1 MGATTRSSGARQ
13 QNTVLRF
20 LRDLL
25 VIVLAALLVSF
36 LVKTFLIR
44 SFWIPSGSMLSTL
57 QVDDHVIV
65 NERASI
71 HHGDV
76 VVFSDPGGWLDG
88 VPSAEGTTVRHPS
101 LIGAALGVVGLAPD
115 GDDHLVKRVI
125 GLPGDHVQCCNDLG
139 QIEVNGV
146 PLEEPYVR
154 RQPGQAA
161 SGTSFDVT
169 VPAGQLW
176 VMGDNRYESA
186 DSRAHQGLPSKGFV
200 PERDVVGRA
209 VVISWPV
216 QHWAWLDDHA
226 AVFAGTDRDHR

>member
-1 MGATTRSSGARQ
+1 M
-13 QNTVLRF
+13 LRF

-44 SFWIPSGSMLSTL
+44 SFWIPSGSMMNTL

-71 HHGDV
+71 HRGDV
-76 VVFSDPGGWLDG
+76 VVFTDPGGWLDG
-88 VPSAEGTTVRHPS
+88 TPPVEGSQARHPS
-101 LIGAALGVVGLAPD
+101 LIAGALSLVGLAPD

-146 PLEEPYVR
+146 PIDEPYVR

-161 SGTSFDVT
+161 SGDPFDVT
-169 VPAGQLW
+169 VPAGHLW
-176 VMGDNRYESA
+176 VLGDNRYASA
-186 DSRAHQGLPSKGFV
+186 DSRAHQGLPTEGFV

-209 VVISWPV
+209 VVVSWPV
-216 QHWAWLDDHA
+216 QHWAWVDDHA
-226 AVFAGTDRDHR
+226 AVFAGTDRDRH